1 MWLKAT
7 GAEVRMFVEDQDLV
21 NLLEVQQIDLQ
32 VMQSKKK
39 RAELPQRI
47 EVMRLRKKRDEVQ
60 QKLDQVIELQKK
72 AEHEMTLVEDEDR
85 SLLEKQQRAQEIID
99 TAGSD
104 YRRVE
109 SNSKEMAGVAKRRE
123 TLSHKADEIAV
134 QLDKILGLRSQLEGA
149 IAASQAEEDR
159 LRNAFSEDDRKLVE
173 SISALMARRGE
184 IVSQLPEDLF
194 KLYEK
199 TAAKTGG
206 VAVGRLTEG
215 GICGVCRTAIEEGRL
230 IEVKAAAP
238 LAVCPTCKRL
248 LVVE

>member
-1 MWLKAT
+1 MQ
-7 GAEVRMFVEDQDLV
+7 AEFEDLEKLLAIQKVDLA
-21 NLLEVQQIDLQ
+21 I
-32 VMQSKKK
+32 MQAKKK

-47 EVMRLRKKRDEVQ
+47 KVQLLRKKRDEISA
-60 QKLDQVIELQKK
+60 KLDQALDIEKQVKSDYV
-72 AEHEMTLVEDEDR
+72 TVEDEDR
-85 SLLEKQQRAQEIID
+85 QLAEKQQRAQEIID
-99 TAGSD
+99 TAGSN
-104 YRRVE
+104 YRKVE
-109 SNSKEMAGVAKRRE
+109 SQSKEMASIAKRRE
-123 TLSHKADEIAV
+123 TLAHKADEIAV
-134 QLDKILGLRSQLEGA
+134 QLEKILGLRSQLEGA

-215 GICGVCRTAIEEGRL
+215 GICGVCRTAIEGGRL